1 MIRGQAVSLC
11 GEDDGAEIF
20 ITWQRVM
27 IVTNSPVILIISV
40 IGLMITIMHHKG
52 FTKPVS
58 HKLGC
63 FLSDSFP
70 PLSLKQT
77 KRHQLSHG
85 PAWLERS
92 LSLCVLKCQ
101 LLQAL
106 DEPPWVPGHYS
117 YNAAC
122 CGSGPEY
129 RCWWQH
135 GITTL
140 VSSDAL

>member
-1 MIRGQAVSLC
+1 
-11 GEDDGAEIF
+11 
-20 ITWQRVM
+20 M
-27 IVTNSPVILIISV
+27 IVTTRPVILIISV
-40 IGLMITIMHHKG
+40 IGLMITIMHLKG

-70 PLSLKQT
+70 SPSLKQT

-106 DEPPWVPGHYS
+106 DELPGS
-117 YNAAC
+117 LATTVIMQPVVAPGLDTDVGGNT
-122 CGSGPEY
+122 GS
-129 RCWWQH
+129 QH
-135 GITTL
+135 
-140 VSSDAL
+140 